1 MIQKTKP
8 IRDEKYLAWIRTQ
21 PCVVC
26 GSWPCQ
32 AAHQRLLS
40 GNTGSKPCDFHTL
53 PNCNACHMAEHS
65 KGVVTM
71 WNERAWRKFKDKH
84 ELRSFLDYLCKKFK
98 ARYDKL

>member
-26 GSWPCQ
+26 GAGPCQ

-40 GNTGSKPCDFHTL
+40 GSIGAKPGDYHAL
-53 PNCNACHMAEHS
+53 PNCQSCHMAEHN
-65 KGVVTM
+65 KGVLTM
-71 WNERAWRKFKDKH
+71 WNERYWRKFKNKY
-84 ELRSFLDYLCKKFK
+84 ELREFLDYLCKQFK
-98 ARYDKL
+98 GRYDKL